1 MKLGVVVVDGSAVTA
16 LVGGGPAS
24 MVLVQVSVAMA
35 GFRSKTTLA
44 SAS

>member
-1 MKLGVVVVDGSAVTA
+1 
-16 LVGGGPAS
+16 

-44 SAS
+44 TALITLPLARPATGSTA